1 MKYTRE
7 KQLEYDMNFK
17 DCTNP
22 QATFDETS
30 KCGVIA
36 EMLGYKNVLRY
47 DPIIQRCAIS
57 LLNYVLLENCL
68 NRKQYH
74 GQDYK
79 LFYYQKQP

>member
-1 MKYTRE
+1 
-7 KQLEYDMNFK
+7 MNFK

-36 EMLGYKNVLRY
+36 EMLGFSGIRMYSDMIPLFKDVLY
-47 DPIIQRCAIS
+47 LYLIMFCWKI
-57 LLNYVLLENCL
+57 L